1 MRARIWE
8 RDSGEPNSM
17 ENFWVGVD
25 GVVVVVEERELG
37 LSELVVVMVGDDAIG
52 VARREKGRG
61 RGVRDLLQCLG
72 VRPLR

>member
-1 MRARIWE
+1 
-8 RDSGEPNSM
+8 M

-52 VARREKGRG
+52 VARREKGQIG
-61 RGVRDLLQCLG
+61 RAHV
-72 VRPLR
+72 